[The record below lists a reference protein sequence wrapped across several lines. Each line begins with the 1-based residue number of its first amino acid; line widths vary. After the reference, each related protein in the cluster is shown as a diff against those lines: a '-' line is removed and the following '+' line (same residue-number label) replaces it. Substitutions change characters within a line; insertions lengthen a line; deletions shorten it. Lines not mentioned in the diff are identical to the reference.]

1 MSKLPP
7 LRVPKKP
14 VGLAS
19 STGTVALGELPEG
32 VSGKVEIGSLAR
44 QTAEL
49 LQVSYPLR
57 VPEKIV
63 VHASSALIVHV
74 SQVSFRRTWPNKKL
88 NSQR

>member
-49 LQVSYPLR
+49 LQV
-57 VPEKIV
+57 I
-63 VHASSALIVHV
+63 
-74 SQVSFRRTWPNKKL
+74 
-88 NSQR
+88 